1 MAQDLGATFI
11 EDRVVLVDPV
21 RRTLVLGSG
30 AEVRYD
36 AVSFNTG
43 STVPLD
49 LLHPSGD
56 NVFPVKP
63 IENILAARRMITE
76 AHAGKRIR
84 VIVVGGGS
92 AAVQMAANLG
102 HLAKETGRIGG
113 ITLVSRSN
121 VLGDFPEKARTLARG
136 PSPGGES
143 NRSRGLAR
151 NRLPMEGSGWKT
163 ARISRET
170 W

>member
-63 IENILAARRMITE
+63 IENILAARKMITE

-92 AAVQMAANLG
+92 APSKWPQILG
-102 HLAKETGRIGG
+102 ILRRKRAESGG
-113 ITLVSRSN
+113 SLSY
-121 VLGDFPEKARTLARG
+121 
-136 PSPGGES
+136 PG
-143 NRSRGLAR
+143 
-151 NRLPMEGSGWKT
+151 
-163 ARISRET
+163 
-170 W
+170 